1 MGLPACCRIY
11 NIYSCILY
19 SLFPSLCFHPSH
31 FLYLNRMCVS
41 LTEHCKLVQETK
53 WQDVYLRNS
62 PSCFPPEESHV
73 AIFIYYFQSMRT
85 YPGAKLPQGTL
96 FGHNNGQVIFVSM
109 DVSASRRRWGY
120 SEGTGTSLRSWQC
133 LMAWDAW
140 GWWTVQ
146 ISVITKCIFMSS
158 LNVNLVYTSS
168 APWVCPESKPEV
180 SISRQQVCP
189 CCVHTAHSMAG
200 P

>member
-1 MGLPACCRIY
+1 
-11 NIYSCILY
+11 
-19 SLFPSLCFHPSH
+19 
-31 FLYLNRMCVS
+31 MCPWMC
-41 LTEHCKLVQETK
+41 LHL
-53 WQDVYLRNS
+53 
-62 PSCFPPEESHV
+62 
-73 AIFIYYFQSMRT
+73 AGG
-85 YPGAKLPQGTL
+85 GA
-96 FGHNNGQVIFVSM
+96 
-109 DVSASRRRWGY
+109 
-120 SEGTGTSLRSWQC
+120 TGTSLWSWQC

-200 P
+200 PWSWPGCHSTFVMKCLFSTASTDNQVQINDYMGGKEKENKQTK